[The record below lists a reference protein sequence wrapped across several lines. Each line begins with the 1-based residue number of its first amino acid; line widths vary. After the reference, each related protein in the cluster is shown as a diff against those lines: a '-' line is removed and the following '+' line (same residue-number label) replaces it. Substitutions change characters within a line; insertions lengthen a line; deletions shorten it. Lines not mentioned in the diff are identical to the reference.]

1 MKLLKYFEQNVE
13 YVNGLIYSITV
24 FKTIKAVFIYTKA
37 LFSVITS
44 QFIHCIWQHSPT
56 SLCFEMRICLS
67 N

>member
-44 QFIHCIWQHSPT
+44 QLIHCIWQ
-56 SLCFEMRICLS
+56 
-67 N
+67 